1 MTIELLEPR
10 TEPRRPAHSPQWSA
24 LTAARPAPQA
34 LPPERCEPAAP
45 PPPAGGGPP
54 PPAPPAAHASPAWA
68 APLYDATAEAR
79 VAEANAH
86 VEEPGARVARTLCVL
101 VRCALDHPVQT
112 RVLARRFPASGV
124 ARRIRR
130 DVTEGWALGSFSA
143 RDLQTAEL
151 AALGVVEIALQRALD
166 CGPDPATPLI
176 TRELA
181 FGLLR
186 ALGLPDSVAGAH
198 ARDAALE
205 ILIAS
210 H

>member
-34 LPPERCEPAAP
+34 LPPVRCA
-45 PPPAGGGPP
+45 
-54 PPAPPAAHASPAWA
+54 PAAHASPAWA

-186 ALGLPDSVAGAH
+186 ALGLPDSVACAH

-205 ILIAS
+205 ILITP

>member
-1 MTIELLEPR
+1 MTTELLEPR
-10 TEPRRPAHSPQWSA
+10 TEPRWPTPQWPA
-24 LTAARPAPQA
+24 LTAARPAPQT
-34 LPPERCEPAAP
+34 LPPERCEPAAH
-45 PPPAGGGPP
+45 
-54 PPAPPAAHASPAWA
+54 APSPAWA
-68 APLYDATAEAR
+68 APLSDTTAEAR
-79 VAEANAH
+79 VDEANALID
-86 VEEPGARVARTLCVL
+86 EPGARVARTLCVL
-101 VRCALDHPVQT
+101 VRCALDHPVEA
-112 RVLARRFPASGV
+112 RGLARCFAASGV

-130 DVTEGWALGSFSA
+130 DVAEGWALGAFKA
-143 RDLQTAEL
+143 RDLETAEL

-186 ALGLPDSVAGAH
+186 ALGLPDSVACAH

-205 ILIAS
+205 ILITP

>member
-1 MTIELLEPR
+1 
-10 TEPRRPAHSPQWSA
+10 
-24 LTAARPAPQA
+24 
-34 LPPERCEPAAP
+34 
-45 PPPAGGGPP
+45 
-54 PPAPPAAHASPAWA
+54 
-68 APLYDATAEAR
+68 
-79 VAEANAH
+79 VVEANAH

-101 VRCALDHPVQT
+101 VRYALDHPVEA
-112 RVLARRFPASGV
+112 RVLARRFAVSGV
-124 ARRIRR
+124 ARRVRL
-130 DVTEGWALGSFSA
+130 DVTEGWALGAFKA
-143 RDLQTAEL
+143 RDLETAEL

-205 ILIAS
+205 ILITP

>member
-1 MTIELLEPR
+1 M
-10 TEPRRPAHSPQWSA
+10 
-24 LTAARPAPQA
+24 
-34 LPPERCEPAAP
+34 
-45 PPPAGGGPP
+45 
-54 PPAPPAAHASPAWA
+54 
-68 APLYDATAEAR
+68 
-79 VAEANAH
+79 AEANAH
-86 VEEPGARVARTLCVL
+86 VDEAGARVARTLCVL
-101 VRCALDHPVQT
+101 VRCAVDHPVEA
-112 RVLARRFPASGV
+112 RGLARCFAASGV

-130 DVTEGWALGSFSA
+130 DVAEGWALGAFKA
-143 RDLQTAEL
+143 RDLEAAEL

-205 ILIAS
+205 ILITP

>member
-34 LPPERCEPAAP
+34 LPPERCEPAAHAA
-45 PPPAGGGPP
+45 PAG
-54 PPAPPAAHASPAWA
+54 A
-68 APLYDATAEAR
+68 APRYDATAEAR